1 MAVTPL
7 TPDLAAQLEL
17 PRTESGLVVTEVEP
31 SSVAAEAGLRAGDVL
46 TRVNGHDVK
55 SVPELRK
62 ALNERR
68 NAPALVRVIREG
80 SNLFVALPAARS

>member
-7 TPDLAAQLEL
+7 TPELAAQLDL
-17 PRTESGLVVTEVEP
+17 PRNESGLVVTDVEP
-31 SSVAAEAGLRAGDVL
+31 SSVAAGAGLRAGDVV

-62 ALNERR
+62 ALDERR

-80 SNLFVALPAARS
+80 SHLFVALPVARS